1 MSVSLCFC
9 VSGNDDRDEFVR
21 EDFQRRFRAEIKDMT
36 RRGSNSR
43 CVIQWPFFSYS
54 HIYFGFESRKIFG
67 KKKVSLEK
75 AKNRVLELHFVS
87 FYSPIL
93 IYSEASSSICVNSP
107 LMIA

>member
-9 VSGNDDRDEFVR
+9 VSGSDDRDEFVR

-43 CVIQWPFFSYS
+43 CVIQ
-54 HIYFGFESRKIFG
+54 SRKIFG

-93 IYSEASSSICVNSP
+93 IYSEASSNICVNSP